1 MDNLSTTITIDELQS
16 LIEDA
21 VYKATTSRDIGNYK
35 LITENELSKR
45 LGLSKV
51 TLHKLR
57 KEGNIPYCRLGRTIR
72 YNYSEVVKSM
82 KIGSRNKLER
92 V

>member
-1 MDNLSTTITIDELQS
+1 MENLNITITRDELQS

-57 KEGNIPYCRLGRTIR
+57 KEGSIPFCKIGRTIR
-72 YNYSEVVKSM
+72 YNYSEVVKTM
-82 KIGSRNKLER
+82 NNR
-92 V
+92 

>member
-1 MDNLSTTITIDELQS
+1 MENLNITITRDELQS
-16 LIEDA
+16 LIEEA
-21 VYKATTSRDIGNYK
+21 VYKATTSIDIGNYK

-57 KEGNIPYCRLGRTIR
+57 KEGNIPFCKIGRTIR
-72 YNYSEVVKSM
+72 YNYSEVVKTM
-82 KIGSRNKLER
+82 NNY
-92 V
+92 

>member
-1 MDNLSTTITIDELQS
+1 MENLNITITRDELQS
-16 LIEDA
+16 LIEEA
-21 VYKATTSRDIGNYK
+21 VYKATTSIDIGNYK

-57 KEGNIPYCRLGRTIR
+57 KEGNIPFCKIGRTIR

-82 KIGSRNKLER
+82 NNR
-92 V
+92 

>member
-1 MDNLSTTITIDELQS
+1 MENLNITITKDELQS
-16 LIEDA
+16 LIEEA
-21 VYKATTSRDIGNYK
+21 VYKATTSIDIGNYK
-35 LITENELSKR
+35 LITENELSRR

-57 KEGNIPYCRLGRTIR
+57 KEENIPFYKIGRTIR

-82 KIGSRNKLER
+82 NNR
-92 V
+92 